1 MDKLKNKL
9 CKVCSKKSKIKC
21 EQCGRVSY
29 CSRECQFKDWN
40 KHKKNCKYI
49 AKSKLISN
57 NNSKYNNNKN
67 EIENIKKSD
76 KKKNITDEFNLKINR
91 RKRHYQTIS
100 IKSNNLSGLT
110 NVHYNQKKSIEDVEI
125 EKIYEESN
133 SLEKS
138 NEDNKLNFHFV
149 DKFYDILFKKDS
161 KNESMSFKA
170 SEDSSSNNNAIDEQK
185 NEKIKKLYDCLI
197 EHRNFL
203 IENILLN
210 QNRTYY
216 FTSVFFMIDT
226 YYAIEKYILNFIL
239 LIKLFYFQKDPLNL
253 IKADK
258 ALNILGNEL
267 FNINNN
273 NKTGL
278 LVFSIN
284 CIFKKCVEEIDSKK
298 NFYQIISPIQDIAK
312 RFLSLISCINK
323 LSKCLEDDKM
333 YIKSLSYYY
342 KFFEISLKFISSGKT
357 TEKIILKSNLDFNVG
372 CILVKKKYLNSSLK
386 IYKNILNIQKGLDP
400 CSFICGVVY
409 YNISVIFYVMDKIK
423 ESELYLNEGFDK
435 INKILDTKKLNKQK
449 DDFRRLIRLFLIF
462 YAELNIERENF
473 PKAAQCLKAVIE
485 IMIDD
490 NQNTKKKN
498 KTQGNKDERFSL
510 KFLKTMKFM
519 FGNYTKNTIMSPI
532 AKSKL
537 DIDMNF
543 PLKNKIKPMTALEYL
558 YEIQFFFNLSDKAI
572 FEEKM
577 KSFING
583 LLDKIIFYF
592 NEKEKKEKEKSEEI
606 FYFRTKSKKKTEDN
620 RRKKGDSIIKEI
632 ILPDLSVKNIVK
644 IINSTENFD
653 VTKYPPR
660 ERNKTIAKRNRNNFL
675 KAKEN
680 EKQKDNEIMEKSELK
695 FITKESSNKI
705 INYLNEKMIQKKK
718 IIDNEKDISDFKYFF
733 LLLICLSY
741 KQIEILNN
749 TQNSNMPM
757 VFYKNLP
764 ILFSKKFKNSL
775 NPSQRNMFNKLR
787 VLSLI
792 RCKVLKDASKPIS
805 VNNINYNIFHSQINF
820 DDFKLKQYSHIQ
832 EVIKEVNNSKY
843 LSRTPDINEIKKRH
857 LKKLVSYNSLR
868 KRNSN
873 RNSFCEKID
882 ENQENP
888 QDSSNNEQSHLYKK
902 LEFDNDSYD
911 DNDICEEDEQN
922 IINYEDNF
930 KYKEQYDIKK
940 LRQLLKEKI
949 INDKKYSND
958 EKDL

>member
-1 MDKLKNKL
+1 
-9 CKVCSKKSKIKC
+9 
-21 EQCGRVSY
+21 
-29 CSRECQFKDWN
+29 
-40 KHKKNCKYI
+40 
-49 AKSKLISN
+49 
-57 NNSKYNNNKN
+57 
-67 EIENIKKSD
+67 
-76 KKKNITDEFNLKINR
+76 
-91 RKRHYQTIS
+91 
-100 IKSNNLSGLT
+100 
-110 NVHYNQKKSIEDVEI
+110 
-125 EKIYEESN
+125 
-133 SLEKS
+133 
-138 NEDNKLNFHFV
+138 
-149 DKFYDILFKKDS
+149 
-161 KNESMSFKA
+161 
-170 SEDSSSNNNAIDEQK
+170 
-185 NEKIKKLYDCLI
+185 
-197 EHRNFL
+197 
-203 IENILLN
+203 
-210 QNRTYY
+210 
-216 FTSVFFMIDT
+216 
-226 YYAIEKYILNFIL
+226 
-239 LIKLFYFQKDPLNL
+239 
-253 IKADK
+253 
-258 ALNILGNEL
+258 
-267 FNINNN
+267 
-273 NKTGL
+273 
-278 LVFSIN
+278 
-284 CIFKKCVEEIDSKK
+284 
-298 NFYQIISPIQDIAK
+298 
-312 RFLSLISCINK
+312 
-323 LSKCLEDDKM
+323 
-333 YIKSLSYYY
+333 
-342 KFFEISLKFISSGKT
+342 
-357 TEKIILKSNLDFNVG
+357 
-372 CILVKKKYLNSSLK
+372 
-386 IYKNILNIQKGLDP
+386 
-400 CSFICGVVY
+400 
-409 YNISVIFYVMDKIK
+409 
-423 ESELYLNEGFDK
+423 
-435 INKILDTKKLNKQK
+435 
-449 DDFRRLIRLFLIF
+449 
-462 YAELNIERENF
+462 
-473 PKAAQCLKAVIE
+473 
-485 IMIDD
+485 
-490 NQNTKKKN
+490 
-498 KTQGNKDERFSL
+498 
-510 KFLKTMKFM
+510 MKF
-519 FGNYTKNTIMSPI
+519 
-532 AKSKL
+532 
-537 DIDMNF
+537 NF
-543 PLKNKIKPMTALEYL
+543 
-558 YEIQFFFNLSDKAI
+558 FCNLSDKAI

-958 EKDL
+958 EKDLYIELINSNIFIELMNHLKLSHIKELENDLETLIEFVKLYNMKLEEEESFIFEPEHNQKLKNKSYISQTSSSHSLEIDIEDKNIIHNNIRRTCIIQKPKFHINMGFSERNLPSLNQVKEENNINTFNTMDYTKNNNQYSKSKTFNIRDEEKDGLYLEEVNSEKNDSENW